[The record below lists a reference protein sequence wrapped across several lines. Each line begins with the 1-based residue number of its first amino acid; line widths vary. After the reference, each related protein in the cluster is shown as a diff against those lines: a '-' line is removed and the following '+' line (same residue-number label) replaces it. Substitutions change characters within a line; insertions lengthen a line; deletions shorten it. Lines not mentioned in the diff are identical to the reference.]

1 MFKFL
6 KKEKSQNVYSPMNG
20 KYVALEN
27 VKDEVFASKMMGDG
41 FAIEPNELKIS
52 APLNG
57 KVTMV
62 AKTKHAI
69 GITTGEGLELLI
81 HFGLDTVTLDG
92 EGIDVHV
99 NEGDEVV
106 RGMLLMEGDANFLK
120 QKQIDLTTMVIL
132 ISENKITKR
141 LEIEKNVTI
150 DDVIMVCDRK

>member
-1 MFKFL
+1 MFKLF

-41 FAIEPNELKIS
+41 FAIEPDELKIF

-57 KVTMV
+57 KVSMV

-69 GITTGEGLELLI
+69 GITTNDGIELLI
-81 HFGLDTVTLDG
+81 HFGLDTVALNG
-92 EGIDVHV
+92 EGMNVLV

-106 RGMLLMEGDANFLK
+106 RGMQLMEGDANFLK
-120 QKQIDLTTMVIL
+120 QKQIDVTTMVIL
-132 ISENKITKR
+132 ISESKISKR
-141 LEIEKNVTI
+141 LETDKNVSI
-150 DDVIMVCDRK
+150 DDVIMVCDKK